1 MYLDNLIEGSFIIIW
16 CIYDFLFL
24 IKTQFGK
31 TIKVL
36 RSDNAKE
43 YFSTQFNSF
52 LISHG
57 ITHQSSCPHTP
68 QQNGVAE
75 RKHRHIVDIAR
86 TLLINADASLE
97 LKV

>member
-43 YFSTQFNSF
+43 YFYAQFNSF
-52 LISHG
+52 FISYG

-75 RKHRHIVDIAR
+75 RKHRHIVDTAR